1 MQIIPSILTN
11 STDELMSMLARC
23 EGMCDRV
30 QIDVVDGVFAGNR
43 TIDPSALKYLD
54 TDLKLDFHLMVANP
68 ASWVEKCASVGA
80 NMVIGQIE
88 QMASQEEFIK
98 KCQMANVSVGLA
110 VNLPTPTD
118 SLDQTVIGDIDT
130 LLLMSVPAGFG
141 GQEFDQSVY
150 QKIKD
155 ASFLREKDTTPFMLC
170 VDGGVS
176 EASVGTLF
184 RMKVDE
190 VVIGKRLF
198 VGDLKANIDVILNKS
213 KL

>member
-1 MQIIPSILTN
+1 MGI
-11 STDELMSMLARC
+11 LARC
-23 EGMCDRV
+23 EGVCDRV
-30 QIDVVDGVFAGNR
+30 QIDIVDGVFAGNR
-43 TIDPSALKYLD
+43 TIDPSVLKYLD
-54 TDLKLDFHLMVANP
+54 TNLKLDFHLMVANP

-88 QMASQEEFIK
+88 QMASQEEFVK

-110 VNLPTPTD
+110 VNLPTPID
-118 SLDQTVIGDIDT
+118 SLDKTIIGDIDT

-141 GQEFDQSVY
+141 GQEFDQGVY

-155 ASFLREKDTTPFMLC
+155 ASLLREKDTTPFGLC
-170 VDGGVS
+170 VDGGVNEENVS
-176 EASVGTLF
+176 TLF

-198 VGDLKANIDVILNKS
+198 MGDLKTNIDVILNKA